1 MVKMFFKK
9 FVFVLLIFFHTST
22 VLAIDFSSDLKSSDQ
37 QKIELS
43 KKYVLLYFWAT
54 WCPVCKQGLQSKLP
68 NLINNNLQI
77 LGVNTDANNI
87 DIEQYNKINSVK
99 IVSTNDEDKSLR
111 KQFKVI
117 TMPTGILLKKEE
129 SKYIVVKKYTGNE
142 VYQLEKDIE

>member
-1 MVKMFFKK
+1 MF
-9 FVFVLLIFFHTST
+9 T
-22 VLAIDFSSDLKSSDQ
+22 
-37 QKIELS
+37 
-43 KKYVLLYFWAT
+43 
-54 WCPVCKQGLQSKLP
+54 
-68 NLINNNLQI
+68 
-77 LGVNTDANNI
+77 ANNT

>member
-1 MVKMFFKK
+1 MVSRFFKK
-9 FVFVLLIFFHTST
+9 FVFMLLIFFHASN
-22 VLAIDFSSDLKSSDQ
+22 VLAIDFSSDFKSSDQ

-77 LGVNTDANNI
+77 LGVNTDANNT
-87 DIEQYNKINSVK
+87 DIEEYNKINSVK
-99 IVSTNDEDKSLR
+99 IISTNDEDKSLR

-129 SKYIVVKKYTGNE
+129 SKYIVLKKYTGSE
-142 VYQLEKDIE
+142 IYQLENDIK

>member
-9 FVFVLLIFFHTST
+9 FIFVLLIFFQTST
-22 VLAIDFSSDLKSSDQ
+22 VHAIDFSSDFKSSDQ

-68 NLINNNLQI
+68 NLINNLQI
-77 LGVNTDANNI
+77 IGVNTDANNI

-129 SKYIVVKKYTGNE
+129 SKYIVVKKYTGSE
-142 VYQLEKDIE
+142 IYQLENDIK